1 MTSTSITTT
10 AGSRKVPLLDLTKQ
24 FATIRKEATAAVTGV
39 LESGRYIGGPEISA
53 LEAEVAA
60 YCGVAHGVGC
70 ASGTDALILSL
81 RALDIGPGDEVIT
94 PAYSFFASASCVTL
108 VGATPVFCDIEPD
121 TYNLDPAALEAC
133 ITPKTKAII
142 AVHLYGQCADMPK
155 ILAVAAKRGIPV
167 IEDAAQSIGAAWQNK
182 RAGQWGT
189 MTCFSFFPSKNFGC
203 AGDGG
208 MVVTDDE
215 AHKKR
220 LLRLRSHG
228 AEPKYF
234 HGEMGMNSRL
244 DAIQAA
250 LLRVKLP
257 HLDDWA
263 QARRRN
269 ADTYRDRLAG
279 AGVGL
284 PVARPEGHHVYNQ
297 FILRSDRRDDL
308 RAALAEAGVGT
319 EIYYP
324 GTLPSQ
330 PCFADVPS
338 AERSYPVAEKAA
350 QETLAV
356 PIFPELTVD
365 DLTYVADRIR
375 EFSSR

>member
-1 MTSTSITTT
+1 MTSISITTT

-24 FATIRKEATAAVTGV
+24 FASIREQALAAVAGV
-39 LESGRYIGGPEISA
+39 LESGRYILGPEVSA
-53 LEAEVAA
+53 LEEEVAA
-60 YCGVAHGVGC
+60 YCGVEHGIGC
-70 ASGTDALILSL
+70 ASGTDALILAL
-81 RALDIGPGDEVIT
+81 RALDVGPGDEVVT
-94 PAYSFFASASCVTL
+94 PAYSFFASASCVSL
-108 VGATPVFCDIEPD
+108 VGATPVFCDVEPD
-121 TYNLDPAALEAC
+121 TYNLDPAALERA
-133 ITPKTKAII
+133 ITPRTRAII
-142 AVHLYGQCADMPK
+142 AVHLYGQCADMPG
-155 ILAVAAKRGIPV
+155 ILEVAASRKIPV
-167 IEDAAQSIGAAWQNK
+167 IEDAAQSIGAAWQGK
-182 RAGQWGT
+182 RAGQWGI

-208 MVVTDDE
+208 MVVTGDE
-215 AHKKR
+215 ALKKR
-220 LLRLRSHG
+220 LMRLRGHG
-228 AEPKYF
+228 AEPKYH

-244 DAIQAA
+244 DAVQAA

-257 HLDDWA
+257 HLDGWA

-279 AGVGL
+279 AEVGL
-284 PVARPEGHHVYNQ
+284 PVARPESFHIYNQ
-297 FILRSDRRDDL
+297 FIVQSDRRDGL
-308 RAALAEAGVGT
+308 RAALADAGVGT

-338 AERSYPVAEKAA
+338 ASAGYPVAERAA
-350 QETLAV
+350 RETLAV

-365 DLTYVADRIR
+365 DVTYVADRIR